1 MTISA
6 ATTTIC
12 SERHDVNNDKVRC
25 VLHETAYHP
34 AEPLDLK
41 SVERLMNSSAEQSKQ
56 LCRESSQSRAASYNC
71 DKSSFSAANASVAAV
86 PTHVVTKSSTTEVRV
101 RKEPIKKI
109 VLPFDGVDDVDGCR
123 TTPLFEPQPER
134 LLDREMRA
142 VCERERALRLV
153 RGLTTTLDDEVRRSV
168 EVQVGV
174 VKPDSC
180 ADDMVERREREHDAL
195 PKRYAESRVRAEL
208 RRDRQREMELRSCGV
223 VRSISD
229 RPTGHQRE
237 VIDVFSSE
245 TPLTSKR
252 RPASAAARRSA
263 DGFVA
268 VDRHAQPYKHAAIKV
283 DKDASAEATD
293 IADRRSPVVP
303 SVLRTY
309 EYPSYPERQNSV
321 TNDTLV
327 TSTLVSPRHASNR
340 RSLSTENERL
350 SSGLSSLITSLLVEV

>member
-1 MTISA
+1 
-6 ATTTIC
+6 
-12 SERHDVNNDKVRC
+12 
-25 VLHETAYHP
+25 
-34 AEPLDLK
+34 
-41 SVERLMNSSAEQSKQ
+41 
-56 LCRESSQSRAASYNC
+56 
-71 DKSSFSAANASVAAV
+71 
-86 PTHVVTKSSTTEVRV
+86 
-101 RKEPIKKI
+101 
-109 VLPFDGVDDVDGCR
+109 
-123 TTPLFEPQPER
+123 
-134 LLDREMRA
+134 
-142 VCERERALRLV
+142 
-153 RGLTTTLDDEVRRSV
+153 
-168 EVQVGV
+168 
-174 VKPDSC
+174 
-180 ADDMVERREREHDAL
+180 MVERREREHDAL

-350 SSGLSSLITSLLVEV
+350 SSGLSSLITSLLVEVWNTVISVSVCLFVCLLAYLRNHSAKFHQIFYTGYPLAWLVCILFARCANVRQYTK